1 MTNTP
6 STIVGA
12 NIRAEMA
19 RRGISQAALALKLG
33 KSQAAVSARLRG
45 ITPVD
50 VNELD
55 VIAGHL
61 GVDPASLLTEP
72 MGASA

>member
-6 STIVGA
+6 SAIVGA

-19 RRGISQAALALKLG
+19 RRGISQAALAKKIG

-45 ITPVD
+45 TTPVD
-50 VNELD
+50 VNELNA
-55 VIAGHL
+55 IAGHL
-61 GVDPASLLTEP
+61 GVDPATLLLEP
-72 MGASA
+72 VA